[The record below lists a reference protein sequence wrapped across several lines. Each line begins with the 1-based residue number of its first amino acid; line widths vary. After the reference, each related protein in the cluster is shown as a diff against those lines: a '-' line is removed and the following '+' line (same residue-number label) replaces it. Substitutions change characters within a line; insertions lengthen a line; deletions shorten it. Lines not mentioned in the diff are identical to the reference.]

1 MIIKLFSQIPK
12 ILTFKQKFLLI
23 ILFIFTGLM
32 SIAELLGLG
41 SLVVLISIITNPEVI
56 IEKFNNYNINLSES
70 LPFKGNLIKNACIIL
85 ILIFSFKTIIS
96 FLFNYFSA
104 KITASINH
112 KISSSFFKR
121 YIYKNYEILKKFSS
135 TQFINDIKDETTRFI
150 TFLFAAI
157 NIIKDSFLVIIIL
170 SSLIVISSYTTIVL
184 FITILVISTSM
195 YLTLKKILRQI
206 GDDRTRFNTKI
217 YKILNETFYGIKNI
231 KLIGVENFISKNFD
245 RNLSNLLR
253 NTLKIRLINPI
264 PRIFLEWFSII
275 SISLLIIYLN
285 TITDNLPY
293 YVPTLTFIALSLI
306 RLVPAFAAINQ
317 NIGHLNWN
325 LNSTKLIVKEL
336 SPKISFK
343 IKNLNKL
350 KINSIKLKN
359 VSINY
364 NEKVI
369 LENVNLTTKKN
380 NIIGIVGPSGSGKTS
395 LVELILGLKEPKKGN
410 VYINNRKNIT
420 KSNNYK
426 NSVSYVSQDIFLF
439 EGTILENITFGAP
452 EKKINI
458 ERLNSVI
465 SDSEL
470 DKLVNKHPKKLNYII
485 SEAGKN
491 FSGGEKQR
499 LTIARAL
506 YRNSEIIVFDEAT
519 SSLDNLTEK
528 KILTKLKK
536 YKKDKT
542 IFMITHKVKNI
553 DICDKIYFVNNG
565 KLKQIS
571 NKKNLQEA
579 NFIRKKNNN

>member
-528 KILTKLKK
+528 KILTKLKINGLNSAK
-536 YKKDKT
+536 KYISLYKKL
-542 IFMITHKVKNI
+542 I
-553 DICDKIYFVNNG
+553 
-565 KLKQIS
+565 
-571 NKKNLQEA
+571 
-579 NFIRKKNNN
+579 